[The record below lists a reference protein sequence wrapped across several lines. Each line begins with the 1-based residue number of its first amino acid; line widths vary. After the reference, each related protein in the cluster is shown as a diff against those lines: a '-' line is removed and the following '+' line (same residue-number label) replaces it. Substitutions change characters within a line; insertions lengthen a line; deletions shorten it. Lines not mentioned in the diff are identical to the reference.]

1 MNTNKRIDPELLPM
15 LEFFPELELSL
26 ETINET
32 REQMA
37 QMLETVRAQLP
48 PVEGVT
54 SEDRQVPG
62 PEGDPDIMVRIYKP
76 EGLSGELPGLF
87 WMHGGGYVMGSIEGE
102 DLARRQAAKDIGCVI
117 VSVDYRLAPEHP
129 YPEPIED
136 CYAAFKWMFE
146 NAGDL
151 GVDNSRIA
159 VGGGSAGGGLAA
171 GLTLLVRDRAEVE
184 IVFQLLIYPMID
196 DSNIIPAGDNTLD
209 TLIWSRASNLFGWT
223 SYLGGPP
230 GGEGVSPYAAAYR
243 ATDLSGLPPAF
254 MAVGDMDL
262 FVNEDIEYAN
272 RLIKAGVP
280 TELHVYPGAI
290 HGFNAFATNTNVAQ
304 ICNKASRRALKA
316 ALKG

>member
-62 PEGDPDIMVRIYKP
+62 PEGDSDIMVRIYKP

-102 DLARRQAAKDIGCVI
+102 DLGRRQVVKDIGCVI

-129 YPEPIED
+129 YPKPLED

-151 GVDNSRIA
+151 GVDSSRIA

-304 ICNKASRRALKA
+304 NCNKASRRALMA